1 MKIFCVHMKQ
11 KVLDKFLLN
20 VDVFA
25 FLKKKHV
32 HLAFELPL
40 SDSDYFDKVI
50 DLISNEWERQEIFF
64 NNYEMIYA
72 RLIQS
77 MKWKFDYVFF
87 FEKKIRA
94 KKVSKE
100 CHQ

>member
-1 MKIFCVHMKQ
+1 MKQ
-11 KVLDKFLLN
+11 KGLDKFLLN
-20 VDVFA
+20 VDLVA

-32 HLAFELPL
+32 HLAFKLPL

-87 FEKKIRA
+87 FEKKIRE
-94 KKVSKE
+94 KKISKG

>member
-1 MKIFCVHMKQ
+1 MKVFCVYMKQ

-32 HLAFELPL
+32 HLAFKLPL
-40 SDSDYFDKVI
+40 SDSDCFDKVI
-50 DLISNEWERQEIFF
+50 NLISNEWERQEIFF

-72 RLIQS
+72 RSIQS
-77 MKWKFDYVFF
+77 MKSKFDYVFF
-87 FEKKIRA
+87 FFFKK
-94 KKVSKE
+94 KKRK
-100 CHQ
+100 

>member
-1 MKIFCVHMKQ
+1 MKVFCVYMKQ

-32 HLAFELPL
+32 HLAFKLPL
-40 SDSDYFDKVI
+40 SDSDCFDKVI
-50 DLISNEWERQEIFF
+50 NLIPNEWERQEIFF

-72 RLIQS
+72 RSIQS
-77 MKWKFDYVFF
+77 MKSKFDYVFF
-87 FEKKIRA
+87 FFSKK
-94 KKVSKE
+94 KKENKKKKS
-100 CHQ
+100 

>member
-1 MKIFCVHMKQ
+1 MKVFCVHMKQ

-20 VDVFA
+20 IDVFA

-87 FEKKIRA
+87 SKK
-94 KKVSKE
+94 K
-100 CHQ
+100 

>member
-1 MKIFCVHMKQ
+1 MKVFCVYMKQ

-25 FLKKKHV
+25 FLRKKHV
-32 HLAFELPL
+32 HLAFKLPL
-40 SDSDYFDKVI
+40 SDSDCFDKVI
-50 DLISNEWERQEIFF
+50 NLISNEWERQEIFF

-72 RLIQS
+72 RSIQS
-77 MKWKFDYVFF
+77 MKSKFDYVFF
-87 FEKKIRA
+87 FKKK
-94 KKVSKE
+94 KKVSKG

>member
-1 MKIFCVHMKQ
+1 MKVFCVHMKQ

-87 FEKKIRA
+87 FRKKNKS
-94 KKVSKE
+94 KKS
-100 CHQ
+100 